1 MIAFLHTGVVPR
13 SRDEQRH
20 GSWTLPA
27 SGDSVRAAI
36 AAALTSPTGPMT
48 SNRPSP
54 TNPGE
59 SLADMARRASGGSED
74 AFAML
79 QTRLAPGL
87 RRLFLER
94 CGNKHDLA
102 DDLSQRAMLGLWD
115 ALRKGRYDP
124 AKSAVTTFAYAV
136 ANKVWLQH
144 LRAAGR
150 ADAAVERYTRL
161 VAGQPRDDLSPD
173 DEQSF
178 AALVQSLRDV
188 IADRPD
194 AGADEVLNA
203 EERWL
208 VRSWA
213 MGESDRALARK
224 MGIAPSNVNF
234 RKQGVYAK
242 LRAYLTRMGYG
253 TQETE

>member
-1 MIAFLHTGVVPR
+1 MTTERPSGTTEP
-13 SRDEQRH
+13 
-20 GSWTLPA
+20 GA
-27 SGDSVRAAI
+27 SLAELARQ
-36 AAALTSPTGPMT
+36 AAA
-48 SNRPSP
+48 
-54 TNPGE
+54 
-59 SLADMARRASGGSED
+59 GSES
-74 AFAML
+74 AFATL
-79 QTRLAPGL
+79 QLRLTPGL

-94 CGNKHDLA
+94 CANKHDLA
-102 DDLSQRAMLGLWD
+102 DDLTQRALLGLWD

-136 ANKVWLQH
+136 ASKVWLQH

-161 VAGQPRDDLSPD
+161 VAGQPKDDLTPE
-173 DEQSF
+173 DEQAFS
-178 AALVQSLRDV
+178 ALVQALRDV
-188 IADRPD
+188 IAERPEG
-194 AGADEVLNA
+194 GAADVLNT

-242 LRAYLTRMGYG
+242 LRAYLSRLGYG
-253 TQETE
+253 TQE